1 MADQGGQEKKE
12 SKMEYEQ
19 LIEGSKEQK
28 PRNNKERIIIIS
40 TIVAI
45 IVVAAIIIISVML
58 LGRKYK
64 LTINY
69 SINKESN
76 LTEPY
81 SKIKVELNGL
91 NTYESVFPVGTPI
104 ELKVEEGSYELN
116 VLAVDDNNIAYYYYT
131 DPPAFFLLKMI
142 CH

>member
-40 TIVAI
+40 TIVTI

-81 SKIKVELNGL
+81 KIKVELN
-91 NTYESVFPVGTPI
+91 
-104 ELKVEEGSYELN
+104 
-116 VLAVDDNNIAYYYYT
+116 D
-131 DPPAFFLLKMI
+131 
-142 CH
+142 